1 MRKRIVGLLFVLLV
15 VLSMAC
21 SQSVWV
27 NSDAENSQNQ
37 MQENTQPVATA
48 TVLVPPFVSI
58 NADTIY
64 QQEDVLV
71 NLYDNVNQGVV
82 AIQTIGTLGE
92 GLGSGFVYDNQG
104 HIVTNYH
111 VIEGADDLEVD
122 FVSGYKVRAEL
133 VAIDLDSD
141 LAVIKV
147 DVPADILMPIPLG
160 DSDQVKVGQTVVA
173 IGNPFGLS
181 STMTLGIVS
190 AKGRT
195 MDSFHESPTGG
206 TFTAG
211 DLLQTDASI
220 NPGNSGG
227 PLLNLS
233 GQIIGLNRAIRTTDT
248 NGDGEPVNS
257 GIGFAISSNVI
268 RRVVPGL
275 IEDGSYDYPY
285 IGVSARDELTLL
297 EREAL
302 GLENL
307 TGAYV
312 ITVVEN
318 GPAEAAGLREGTK
331 ETEYVGLLA
340 GGDLIIGIDDVDVR
354 VFGDLLSY
362 LITHKSPGDEIKLK
376 ILRNGEEKELT
387 IVLGKRPY

>member
-1 MRKRIVGLLFVLLV
+1 MKKRIISMLLVLLV
-15 VLSMAC
+15 VTSMAC
-21 SQSVWV
+21 SQSAWG
-27 NSDAENSQNQ
+27 NSNASELFSDAID
-37 MQENTQPVATA
+37 QPLQVATA
-48 TVLVPPFVSI
+48 VVVNPSLITIDEDL
-58 NADTIY
+58 IY

-71 NLYDNVNQGVV
+71 QLYENVSQGVV
-82 AIQTIGTLGE
+82 AIQTIGSLGE
-92 GLGSGFVYDNQG
+92 GLGSGFVYDHEG

-111 VIEGADDLEVD
+111 VIEGAEDLEID
-122 FVSGYKVRAEL
+122 FVSGHKVRGTVIAT
-133 VAIDLDSD
+133 DLDSD
-141 LAVIKV
+141 LAVIKI
-147 DVPADILMPIPLG
+147 DVSADILNPIPLA
-160 DSDQVKVGQTVVA
+160 DSDLVKVGQTVVA
-173 IGNPFGLS
+173 IGNPFGLN

-195 MDSFHESPTGG
+195 MDSFRESPNGG

-227 PLLNLS
+227 PLINLS

-257 GIGFAISSNVI
+257 GIGFAVSSNVI
-268 RRVVPGL
+268 RKVVPALISNGL
-275 IEDGSYDYPY
+275 YDYPY

-312 ITVVEN
+312 VAVVEE
-318 GPAEAAGLREGTK
+318 GPAESSGLQAGTQ
-331 ETEYVGLLA
+331 ETDYLGLYG

-362 LITHKSPGDEIKLK
+362 LITHKSPGDEIRLK
-376 ILRNGEEKELT
+376 ILRDGDVKELT
-387 IVLGKRPY
+387 IVLGKRP

>member
-1 MRKRIVGLLFVLLV
+1 MRKRIVGMLLILMV

-21 SQSVWV
+21 SQSVWLDS
-27 NSDAENSQNQ
+27 NANTLQGESDESVL
-37 MQENTQPVATA
+37 PVATV
-48 TVLVPPFVSI
+48 TVYVPPIVSFG
-58 NADTIY
+58 DDVIY

-71 NLYDNVNQGVV
+71 TLFENVNPGVV
-82 AIQTIGTLGE
+82 AIQTIGMLGE
-92 GLGSGFVYDNQG
+92 GLGSGFVYDKEG

-111 VIEGADDLEVD
+111 VVEGAEDLEVD
-122 FVSGYKVRAEL
+122 FVSGHKVRATL
-133 VAIDLDSD
+133 VAVDLDSD

-147 DVPADILMPIPLG
+147 DVPEEILIPIPLG
-160 DSDQVKVGQTVVA
+160 DSDLVKVGQTVVA
-173 IGNPFGLS
+173 IGNPFGLN
-181 STMTLGIVS
+181 STMTLGIIS

-206 TFTAG
+206 NFTAG

-275 IEDGSYDYPY
+275 IEDGQYDYPY

-312 ITVVEN
+312 VAVVED
-318 GPAEAAGLREGTK
+318 GPAEAAGLLAGTD
-331 ETEYVGLLA
+331 ETEYLGLYA

-362 LITHKSPGDEIKLK
+362 LITHKGPGDEIQLK

-387 IVLGKRPY
+387 IVLGKRP